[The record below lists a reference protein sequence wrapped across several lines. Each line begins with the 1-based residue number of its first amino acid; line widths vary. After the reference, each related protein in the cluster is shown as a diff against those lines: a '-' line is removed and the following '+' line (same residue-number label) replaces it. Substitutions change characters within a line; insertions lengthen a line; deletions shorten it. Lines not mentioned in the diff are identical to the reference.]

1 MVAVEPKGTTK
12 PMIERRKD
20 LLFRARKE
28 NTGGLSQ
35 STVSRQSPRFMRLK
49 SAGSEE
55 VISTPLGPAGLA
67 AETLSSSSPVK
78 QN

>member
-35 STVSRQSPRFMRLK
+35 STVSRQSPRFM
-49 SAGSEE
+49 
-55 VISTPLGPAGLA
+55 
-67 AETLSSSSPVK
+67 
-78 QN
+78 